1 MSAADISGGSLSG
14 EIFFDVNEKEKTID
28 VILDNDTLREASETL
43 TVVIS
48 DPTETSMIVQ
58 DRASVTIKDDDPSVP
73 EVGLARTDYTMT
85 EGATEF
91 LDAVDVDYFD
101 TAAYFKLEWVDNGG
115 TLSTKNGSS
124 NYDGT
129 AFVSSYDMQTSVLRN
144 LEFQSNSGA
153 SATSQ
158 ANVIFTLTAAANSGW
173 NRSQRF

>member
-1 MSAADISGGSLSG
+1 
-14 EIFFDVNEKEKTID
+14 
-28 VILDNDTLREASETL
+28 
-43 TVVIS
+43 
-48 DPTETSMIVQ
+48 MIVQ
-58 DRASVTIKDDDPSVP
+58 DRASVTVKDDDPSTP
-73 EVGLARTDYTMT
+73 EVGLTRTDYTMT

-101 TAAYFKLEWVDNGG
+101 TAAYFKLDWVDNGG

-144 LEFQSNSGA
+144 LEFQSDSGA

-158 ANVIFTLTAAANSGW
+158 ANVIFTLTAAANSDGTG
-173 NRSQRF
+173 RSASTEFDIDFDVHRLPEVDISGISFATATLFAGLPTEISGVTISTPIVIS